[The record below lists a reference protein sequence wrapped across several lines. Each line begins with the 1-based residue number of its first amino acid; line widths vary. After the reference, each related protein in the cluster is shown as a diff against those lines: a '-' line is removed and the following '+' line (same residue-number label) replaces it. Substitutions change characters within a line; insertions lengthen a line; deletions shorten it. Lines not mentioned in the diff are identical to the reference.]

1 MRNRTTSHRNYN
13 VIATLYSKARAT
25 TVIGYKFTAT
35 FSERKYI
42 VHKSQTEIKTDLTM
56 NHSTRV
62 ISNDF
67 LHLNPEDCKVTPTK
81 YHKK

>member
-1 MRNRTTSHRNYN
+1 MRNRIPSIETTN
-13 VIATLYSKARAT
+13 VIATLYLKARAT

-62 ISNDF
+62 I
-67 LHLNPEDCKVTPTK
+67 
-81 YHKK
+81 